1 MDLYREEIID
11 HYQHPRNY
19 GRLKKSSVSHEEAN
33 SFCGDKIRMDLEIS
47 SDQLKDVAFEGVG
60 CAIII
65 ASASILTELVKGK
78 ELNEIRAMESKD
90 LIDNLKVELTLVR
103 LKCALLP
110 WEVLQKG
117 LEKYGKI

>member
-1 MDLYREEIID
+1 MDLYREEIVD

-47 SDQLKDVAFEGVG
+47 SDQLKDIAFEGVG
-60 CAIII
+60 CAISI
-65 ASASILTELVKGK
+65 ASASILTELVKNK
-78 ELNEIRAMESKD
+78 HLTEIKKLKSED
-90 LIDNLKVELTLVR
+90 LLKNLKVELSPTR